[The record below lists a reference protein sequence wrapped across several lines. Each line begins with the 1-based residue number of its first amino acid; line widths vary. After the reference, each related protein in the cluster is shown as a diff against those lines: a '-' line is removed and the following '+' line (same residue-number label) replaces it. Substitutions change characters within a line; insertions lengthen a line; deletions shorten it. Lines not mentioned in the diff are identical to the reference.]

1 MTIDQ
6 LKKYFIPILIIVF
19 IVLTAVFVG
28 DKFNMFGNAEY
39 PDVITEVN
47 NAYES
52 GDYDKAIKTAEDAS
66 NEYTSISDTEKL
78 ALELKIANLYYNR
91 GGTGDEDYS
100 IDTQKKIA
108 LDTAIAPDIRTAA
121 INNLASY
128 YYEDRSQTTF
138 NKIFSGEW
146 ASLAEG
152 NDDKTALRKLSELS
166 YSILPNIGALLR
178 ISYWYNSQLLDN
190 ANNITAKQKDEYIA
204 KIKKNLDE
212 TEQIAIQQNAP
223 KNWSKNSYA
232 SYLHRR
238 AFSEATLAL
247 VTNDDKYKNLF
258 QEGYDKVIKLRDEE
272 ISRLG
277 STKITETVPYT
288 YFYHA
293 AFLNRI
299 YGSKQEEKVKDL
311 VENIVTVVNEN
322 KNRLETRGFLIFV
335 KEESSRTES
344 QKDHNYSFFLELA
357 KISPAFK
364 ELLIQ
369 NGWKI

>member
-1 MTIDQ
+1 MTTEQ
-6 LKKYFIPILIIVF
+6 LKKYSIPAVVVVFIALIIVF
-19 IVLTAVFVG
+19 FG
-28 DKFNMFGNAEY
+28 DKFNIFGSAEY
-39 PDVITEVN
+39 SDVITEVN
-47 NAYES
+47 NAYEA
-52 GDYDKAIKTAEDAS
+52 GNYDKAIQKAEEAS
-66 NEYTSISDTEKL
+66 KEYASVSDTEKL

-108 LDTAIAPDIRTAA
+108 LDSAVAPDIRTAA

-128 YYEDRSQTTF
+128 YYEDRSPVTF

-152 NDDKTALRKLSELS
+152 NDEKVALRKLSELS

-178 ISYWYNSQLLDN
+178 ISYWYNGQLLDN
-190 ANNITAKQKDEYIA
+190 AGSITAKQKSEYIV

-212 TEQIAIQQNAP
+212 IEQIAIQQNAP

-238 AFSEATLAL
+238 AFSEATLAFITKDETY
-247 VTNDDKYKNLF
+247 VKAF
-258 QEGYDKVIKLRDEE
+258 QESYNKIIELRDEE
-272 ISRLG
+272 LSRLG
-277 STKITETVPYT
+277 STKITETIPYT
-288 YFYHA
+288 YFYYA
-293 AFLNRI
+293 AFLNSI

-311 VENIVTVVNEN
+311 VENVVTVVNES
-322 KNRLETRGFLIFV
+322 KNELGTRGFLTFV
-335 KEESSRTES
+335 KEEWSRPES
-344 QKDHNYSFFLELA
+344 KRDHNYNFFLELA
-357 KISPAFK
+357 EISPVFK